1 METVSNTNDKLIKN
15 FCLGIGFALLAAAM
29 AAMPFSG
36 GFKGLLYGWREI
48 LISPCPLI
56 TDYFGIGMY
65 AHYNLMPGQDDA
77 FLFGR
82 LHAPGCPLLL
92 WNEFFKHLAL
102 LYRCYFLLSF

>member
-56 TDYFGIGMY
+56 TDYFGIGGVASTFFNGAVCSLTCMLITILCR
-65 AHYNLMPGQDDA
+65 ARTTPS
-77 FLFGR
+77 FL
-82 LHAPGCPLLL
+82 AAYMLLV
-92 WNEFFKHLAL
+92 
-102 LYRCYFLLSF
+102 LSLIHI